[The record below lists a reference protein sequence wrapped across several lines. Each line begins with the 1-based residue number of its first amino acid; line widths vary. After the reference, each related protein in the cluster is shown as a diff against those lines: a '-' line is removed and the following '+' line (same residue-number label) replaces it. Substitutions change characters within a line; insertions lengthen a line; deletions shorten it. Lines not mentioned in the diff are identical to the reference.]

1 MDAAASVRCQIL
13 LHNQSNEDNAL
24 VVVITNMECKN
35 KNEISLSWIYSV
47 SCVVNL
53 ASYKNGKSVFNMH

>member
-1 MDAAASVRCQIL
+1 MK
-13 LHNQSNEDNAL
+13 DNAL

-35 KNEISLSWIYSV
+35 RKEINLSV

-53 ASYKNGKSVFNMH
+53 ASYKNGKSMFNMH